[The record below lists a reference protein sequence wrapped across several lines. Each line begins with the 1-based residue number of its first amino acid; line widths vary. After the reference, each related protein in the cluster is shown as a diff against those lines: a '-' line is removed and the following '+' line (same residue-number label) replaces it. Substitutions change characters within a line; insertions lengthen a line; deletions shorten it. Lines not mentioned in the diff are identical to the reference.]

1 MKFGQFTRII
11 KAVRWAIQNIAKVHD
26 RRQICVDFCLVTVKL
41 QKQLPEKYIGKRED
55 RAAWSKTRKLYATE
69 SH

>member
-11 KAVRWAIQNIAKVHD
+11 KAVRWAIQNIAKVHG

-55 RAAWSKTRKLYATE
+55 RAAWPKTRKLYATE